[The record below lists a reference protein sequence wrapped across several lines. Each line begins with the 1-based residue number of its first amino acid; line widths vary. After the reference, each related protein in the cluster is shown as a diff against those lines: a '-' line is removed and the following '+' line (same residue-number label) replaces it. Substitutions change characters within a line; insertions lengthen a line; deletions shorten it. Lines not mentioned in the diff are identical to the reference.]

1 MKVSD
6 LMSTDIVCVG
16 EETSVLHAAR
26 EMGRENI
33 GMLPVS
39 SDRGI
44 LKGVITDRD
53 IVLRVLSSAVEKG
66 VFPDDMSCGSIMT
79 KDPVTV
85 TPDTYIH
92 DAALIFATRQVRR
105 LPVIDNSKLVGI
117 LSLGD
122 MALKPVL
129 VDEAGDA
136 LSAISCPPGTQIN
149 K

>member
-1 MKVSD
+1 M
-6 LMSTDIVCVG
+6 CR

-53 IVLRVLSSAVEKG
+53 IVLKVLSSAVEKG

-85 TPDTYIH
+85 TPDTNIH
-92 DAALIFATRQVRR
+92 DAALIFATRQVR
-105 LPVIDNSKLVGI
+105 NSLSSTTQNSWAYFPWGI
-117 LSLGD
+117 WR
-122 MALKPVL
+122 
-129 VDEAGDA
+129 
-136 LSAISCPPGTQIN
+136 
-149 K
+149 

>member
-79 KDPVTV
+79 KDPVTN
-85 TPDTYIH
+85 IH

>member
-1 MKVSD
+1 M
-6 LMSTDIVCVG
+6 TG
-16 EETSVLHAAR
+16 EV
-26 EMGRENI
+26 
-33 GMLPVS
+33 
-39 SDRGI
+39 

-85 TPDTYIH
+85 TPDTNIH

-136 LSAISCPPGTQIN
+136 LSAISCPPVPR
-149 K
+149 

>member
-1 MKVSD
+1 MCRGG
-6 LMSTDIVCVG
+6 DISPPCCQRNG
-16 EETSVLHAAR
+16 QGKYRHAAC
-26 EMGRENI
+26 EQW
-33 GMLPVS
+33 
-39 SDRGI
+39 GI

-85 TPDTYIH
+85 TPDTNIH